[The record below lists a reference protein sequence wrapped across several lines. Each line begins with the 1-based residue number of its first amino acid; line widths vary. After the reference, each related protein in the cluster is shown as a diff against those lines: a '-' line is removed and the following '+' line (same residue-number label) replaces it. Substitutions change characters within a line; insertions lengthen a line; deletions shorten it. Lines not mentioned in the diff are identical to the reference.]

1 MDTEAGSG
9 SLPYL
14 PGLGRPI
21 PEAEP
26 GLVERWHSGEANWS
40 SC

>member
-1 MDTEAGSG
+1 MDTEAGPG

-14 PGLGRPI
+14 PGTGRPI

>member
-1 MDTEAGSG
+1 MDTEAGPG

-14 PGLGRPI
+14 PGTGWPI
-21 PEAEP
+21 PETEP

>member
-1 MDTEAGSG
+1 MDTEAGPG

-14 PGLGRPI
+14 PGTVRPI

-26 GLVERWHSGEANWS
+26 GLVERWHSGRRTG
-40 SC
+40 